1 MGEKQKQWQILSS
14 WAPKSLWM
22 VTAAWNSKML
32 ALWKKSCDKPRYC
45 MKKQKHHFADKGPYS
60 ESYGFSSSRVWM
72 WELDHKEG
80 WATKNWCFWI
90 VVLKKTLESPL
101 DSRRSNQSILKEIS
115 PEYSLEGLMLKLQ
128 YFGYLRWTADSLE
141 KTLMLGKIEV
151 EGEGDDRGW
160 DGWMASP
167 TQWTWVW
174 ANSRRWWRT
183 GKPGMLQ
190 SMVLQRA
197 GHNWAT
203 EQHQKVLQLKIRKTN
218 NPIKKGEED
227 LSKYFSKDIQVVS
240 RYMKKCS
247 ISCDTVLKTW
257 DSSRTKGKY
266 VVTGNDMFWRRD
278 GAGIKGKSE
287 ALQETGTLCVC
298 SVGRPYLTLCDP
310 MNYCPSGSSVHGI
323 F

>member
-14 WAPKSLWM
+14 WAPESLWM

-60 ESYGFSSSRVWM
+60 ESYGFSSSCVWM

-141 KTLMLGKIEV
+141 KTLMLGKV
-151 EGEGDDRGW
+151 EGRRKRGW
-160 DGWMASP
+160 QRMRWLDG
-167 TQWTWVW
+167 
-174 ANSRRWWRT
+174 
-183 GKPGMLQ
+183 
-190 SMVLQRA
+190 
-197 GHNWAT
+197 
-203 EQHQKVLQLKIRKTN
+203 ITN
-218 NPIKKGEED
+218 EMD
-227 LSKYFSKDIQVVS
+227 LSLS
-240 RYMKKCS
+240 RLWELVMDRVAWRARVHEVAK
-247 ISCDTVLKTW
+247 
-257 DSSRTKGKY
+257 SRT
-266 VVTGNDMFWRRD
+266 W
-278 GAGIKGKSE
+278 
-287 ALQETGTLCVC
+287 
-298 SVGRPYLTLCDP
+298 LTELNCIAQKL
-310 MNYCPSGSSVHGI
+310 YWI
-323 F
+323 